1 MITEEKKNDVKKPE
15 LVKADLDCVG
25 RAILYQL
32 TDPNAVGPRECPALA
47 SIQLLLPNGY
57 MGVLFVDSRLVPYL
71 GAAYKVKI
79 QIEQIGQDKAMEFLG
94 FKLPTSQSSD
104 KGVVV

>member
-1 MITEEKKNDVKKPE
+1 MTEEKKPA
-15 LVKADLDCVG
+15 LVKVDLDCVG
-25 RAILYQL
+25 KAVLYQL

-47 SIQLLLPNGY
+47 SIQLLLPSGHL
-57 MGVLFVDSRLVPYL
+57 GVLFVDSRLVPYL

-79 QIEQIGQDKAMEFLG
+79 QIEQIGQGEAMEFLG
-94 FKLPTSQSSD
+94 FKQFPTSHLSD

>member
-1 MITEEKKNDVKKPE
+1 MIEEKKNEEKKPE
-15 LVKADLDCVG
+15 LVKANLDCVG

-47 SIQLLLPNGY
+47 SIQLLLPNGHL
-57 MGVLFVDSRLVPYL
+57 GVLFVDSRLVPYL

-79 QIEQIGQDKAMEFLG
+79 QIEQIGQGEAMEFLG
-94 FKLPTSQSSD
+94 LKQFPTLQSSD

>member
-1 MITEEKKNDVKKPE
+1 MTEEKKNEEKKPE

-25 RAILYQL
+25 KAILYQL

-94 FKLPTSQSSD
+94 FKQLPTQSSD